1 VNIEDLTI
9 NEILE
14 VLKTKLETN
23 NINKIKEL
31 ESKVEKEKKR
41 YLKSLQYFKNRL
53 KELENDNT

>member
-1 VNIEDLTI
+1 MNIEDLTI